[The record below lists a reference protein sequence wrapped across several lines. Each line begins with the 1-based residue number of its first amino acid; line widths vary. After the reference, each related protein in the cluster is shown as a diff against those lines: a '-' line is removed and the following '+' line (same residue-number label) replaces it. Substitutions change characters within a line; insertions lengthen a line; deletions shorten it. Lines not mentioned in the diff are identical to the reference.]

1 MTIARCIFDHT
12 KMYAKRTLAR
22 HFFDLVFFRDSFV
35 CRLVLVVIVINFKS
49 TQGYG
54 FRYERNAE
62 SIK

>member
-1 MTIARCIFDHT
+1 MALIRGVLDHT
-12 KMYAKRTLAR
+12 KMYAGKPLTR

-62 SIK
+62 